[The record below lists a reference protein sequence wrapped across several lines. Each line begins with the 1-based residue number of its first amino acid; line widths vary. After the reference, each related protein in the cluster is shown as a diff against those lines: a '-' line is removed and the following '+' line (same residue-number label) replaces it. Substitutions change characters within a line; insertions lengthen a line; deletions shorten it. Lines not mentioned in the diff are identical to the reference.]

1 MKSEFTRRDAI
12 LGGTA
17 AFAAAL
23 AASPAFAADET
34 PGLKSE
40 LLFKMHATLASP
52 QHIGKTHEG
61 TRSVFYATGGTL
73 EGPKIK
79 GTVLPGGGDWFR
91 LRDDGIGEVD
101 VRATFETDDGA
112 LIYTHYRGVMNGKT
126 GYFRTTP
133 RFETASEKYQWLT
146 QLVAVGVGR
155 AGDGGVYYDVY
166 HIL

>member
-1 MKSEFTRRDAI
+1 MSSEFSRRDAI
-12 LGGTA
+12 FGGTT
-17 AFAAAL
+17 AFAATL
-23 AASPAFAADET
+23 VASPAFAEDV

-40 LLFKMHATLASP
+40 FLFKMFASLESP
-52 QHIGKTHEG
+52 QQIGKTHEG
-61 TRSVFYATGGTL
+61 TRSIVYATGGTI

-91 LRDDGIGEVD
+91 LRDDGIGELD
-101 VRATFETDDGA
+101 VRATFKTDDGA
-112 LIYTHYRGVMNGKT
+112 LIYTHYRGCMNGKT

-146 QLVAVGVGR
+146 QIVAVGVGR

>member
-1 MKSEFTRRDAI
+1 MNSEFTRRDAI

-17 AFAAAL
+17 AFTAAI
-23 AASPAFAADET
+23 AASPTRAQEPT
-34 PGLKSE
+34 GLKSE
-40 LLFKMHATLASP
+40 LLFKMHATLQSP
-52 QHIGKTHEG
+52 QQIGKTHEG
-61 TRSVFYATGGTL
+61 TRIVFYATGGTID
-73 EGPKIK
+73 GPKIK
-79 GTVLPGGGDWFR
+79 GKVLPGGGDWYR
-91 LRDDGIGEVD
+91 QREDGIGELD
-101 VRATFETDDGA
+101 VRATIETDDGA
-112 LIYTHYRGVMNGKT
+112 LIYTHYRGVTNGAT

>member
-1 MKSEFTRRDAI
+1 MNSEFTRRDAI
-12 LGGTA
+12 IGGSA

-23 AASPAFAADET
+23 SASPAEAAEET
-34 PGLKSE
+34 VGLKSE
-40 LLFKMHATLASP
+40 LLFKMHATLEPP
-52 QHIGKTHEG
+52 QQIGKTHEG
-61 TRSVFYATGGTL
+61 ARSIFYATGGTI

-91 LRDDGIGEVD
+91 MRADGIGELD

-112 LIYTHYRGVMNGKT
+112 LIYTHYRGCMDPKT

-133 RFETASEKYQWLT
+133 RFETSSEKYQWLT
-146 QLVAVGVGR
+146 KIVAVGVGSSG
-155 AGDGGVYYDVY
+155 GDGVRYDVY